1 MRAPVV
7 VALILVALSGCRSR
21 WAVESTDRWGYPTPC
36 ERAEAFD
43 VIARATVISAG
54 PTRELTFS
62 VWPSSPLWVTPL
74 VVEVERDLRSALS
87 PGRHT
92 VVVSA
97 PLQNSRSLRT
107 IQPTGIG
114 DGRFGWLSAVA
125 LDGHWYMSFDGLIT
139 STEADRFVSPVLDES
154 YASESDFEAAL
165 NEAIRTCP
173 RVDFF
178 KVGLDAGT

>member
-1 MRAPVV
+1 MRAAVV
-7 VALILVALSGCRSR
+7 VALIVVGLSSCRSR
-21 WAVESTDRWGYPTPC
+21 WAVESTDRFSYPTPC
-36 ERAEAFD
+36 ERAEAYD

-62 VWPSSPLWVTPL
+62 VSSPLWVTPL

-92 VVVSA
+92 VDVSA
-97 PLQNSRSLRT
+97 PLQNSRSLGT

-125 LDGHWYMSFDGLIT
+125 LDGRWYMSFDGLIT

-165 NEAIRTCP
+165 TEAIRTCP
-173 RVDFF
+173 RVDRLRA
-178 KVGLDAGT
+178 GLDAGT